1 MEYATAAQK
10 RSSLSRQ
17 PPADNGNALHRIP
30 VRQESSGIQ
39 NPVVYSLKLGLT
51 VFGYAVCYSSSEVKY
66 QARSNIMMQAASS
79 MRVKDDRSGK
89 LLLSM
94 RFTGLA
100 DALDYLSHAQL
111 FCEMC
116 GKHFGARSTTTM
128 MSRGDSWELMLPHH
142 CELSPPP
149 TQEASSRPEAYA

>member
-1 MEYATAAQK
+1 M
-10 RSSLSRQ
+10 
-17 PPADNGNALHRIP
+17 
-30 VRQESSGIQ
+30 SSGTLFVTLQARFNI
-39 NPVVYSLKLGLT
+39 
-51 VFGYAVCYSSSEVKY
+51 SSEV
-66 QARSNIMMQAASS
+66 NIMMQAASS

-100 DALDYLSHAQL
+100 DALEYLSYAQL

-149 TQEASSRPEAYA
+149 RREASGKLEAYA

>member
-1 MEYATAAQK
+1 
-10 RSSLSRQ
+10 
-17 PPADNGNALHRIP
+17 
-30 VRQESSGIQ
+30 
-39 NPVVYSLKLGLT
+39 
-51 VFGYAVCYSSSEVKY
+51 
-66 QARSNIMMQAASS
+66 MMQAASS

-100 DALDYLSHAQL
+100 DALDYLSNAQL

-142 CELSPPP
+142 CELSLPA
-149 TQEASSRPEAYA
+149 TQEASIKLEAYA